1 MDREPFAYDVC
12 LSFAGEQRATASELA
27 AALTAKGI
35 RVFYDEY
42 EVASLWGKDLYEH
55 LDYVY
60 RETARFC
67 ILFASRDYAA
77 KVWTNHERRS
87 AQARAI
93 EENRE
98 YILPVR
104 VDGTEIPGLRGTV
117 GYVSLDDY
125 GPEALAALIEKKL
138 GPRQRAEFL
147 PPVLDRLYEA
157 VGVEDGD
164 EGGRDHVDVH
174 AESFFQSLV
183 RMTDEERQI
192 VSMIFRQG
200 CPAELPENMHM
211 SLDLLRRN
219 LGRPASQIVE
229 VLSGVGS
236 LGFSF
241 SVRESS
247 EEDEHQGDEH
257 DLADGGPLAVLAW
270 ANLTVG
276 ADELLEGEAMI
287 VAERMLSLVGDG
299 YCDECVA
306 RSLHILDFGSLSNA
320 TDDEEHAEIA
330 SEAG

>member
-12 LSFAGEQRATASELA
+12 LSFAGEQRTIAKELA
-27 AALTAKGI
+27 AALIAKGI

-60 RETARFC
+60 REAARFC
-67 ILFASRDYAA
+67 VLFASEDYAA
-77 KVWTNHERRS
+77 KVWTNHERKS

-93 EENRE
+93 EENSE

-117 GYVSLDDY
+117 GYVSLAEH
-125 GPEALAALIEKKL
+125 GPEALAVLVEKKL

-157 VGVEDGD
+157 VGVEDEDAVAREHID
-164 EGGRDHVDVH
+164 EH
-174 AESFFQSLV
+174 AANFFQSLA
-183 RMTDEERQI
+183 RMTDDERQI
-192 VSMIFRQG
+192 VSTVFRQG
-200 CPAELPENMHM
+200 CPAELPANMHM
-211 SLDLLRRN
+211 SLDLLRRD

-229 VLSGVGS
+229 VLSGIGS

-241 SVRESS
+241 FVRESS
-247 EEDEHQGDEH
+247 EDDEHQGEEH

-270 ANLTVG
+270 ADMTVG
-276 ADELLEGEAMI
+276 AEELLEGEAMI
-287 VAERMLSLVGDG
+287 VAERMLSLVADG
-299 YCDECVA
+299 YCDDCTA
-306 RSLHILDFGSLSNA
+306 RSLRILDFGSLATA
-320 TDDEEHAEIA
+320 TDDEGHAATAGEI
-330 SEAG
+330 G